1 MLSYLAM
8 GILLGLSAGLS
19 PGPLLVLVLSETL
32 AHGRR
37 AGLRVSLAPLLTDIP
52 IIAVS
57 LIVLSRLSASNLALG
72 GISVAGAALIL
83 RFGLQSLRTRPHSA
97 DYGTVE
103 ARSLRKGVL
112 VNFLSPHPYLFWM
125 GIGGPAVVRAA
136 ASDVLWSAAFVAGF
150 YAFLVGSKMTLAM
163 LTGRS
168 RGLLSSRGY
177 LVTMRLLGLLL
188 IVFAVLLARDG
199 IDLIMKG

>member
-19 PGPLLVLVLSETL
+19 PGPLLVLVLSESL
-32 AHGRR
+32 AHGMR
-37 AGLRVSLAPLLTDIP
+37 AGLRVSLAPLLTDVP
-52 IIAVS
+52 IIAAS
-57 LIVLSRLSASNLALG
+57 LIVLSRLSASNAVLG
-72 GISVAGAALIL
+72 AVSIIGAALIL
-83 RFGLQSLRTRPHSA
+83 RFGLQSLRTRPLSVEIVA
-97 DYGTVE
+97 VE

-125 GIGGPAVVRAA
+125 AIGGPAVVRAA
-136 ASDVLWSAAFVAGF
+136 GTDMLWAAAFLAGF
-150 YAFLVGSKMTLAM
+150 YAFLVGSKMTLAV
-163 LTGRS
+163 LAGRT

-177 LVTMRLLGLLL
+177 LMTMRLLGVML